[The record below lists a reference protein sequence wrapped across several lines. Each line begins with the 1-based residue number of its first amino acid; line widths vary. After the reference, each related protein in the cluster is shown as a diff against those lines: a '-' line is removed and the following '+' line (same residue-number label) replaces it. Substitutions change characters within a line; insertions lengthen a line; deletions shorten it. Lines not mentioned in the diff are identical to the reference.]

1 MSAPSPSDIQAVLD
15 RLEEVEQASTPL
27 NRETARSWREAIRE
41 AQAFLERRDHAI
53 VFIGSVGVGKSSL
66 ISVLAHLLVGA
77 RPTDRTSL
85 KERSVLAIGSGR
97 TTVCE
102 VQIRAAREEDP
113 GAVGLTLEPMP
124 IPDLEREITLYAQGE
139 WRRRN
144 PDGKGKGEDDSDPF
158 SAELHRVI
166 RNMTGYQERS
176 ETYVEN
182 GSRRRRNIRPL
193 DEVIPRFGAEH
204 ELAAHL
210 IERASL
216 PDRTRT
222 AWWWG
227 APSEESLQELKLQFE
242 AVNEGNDAQAMLP
255 LRMTV
260 VVPRPLPDSATDLD
274 LSLVD
279 SRGLDG
285 AIEPRRDLQEL
296 LRDPRAITVLCAPFK
311 DAPGDTLRALLQ
323 SATADAELRRL
334 IPSTLLV
341 LLDHGDAE
349 QVNDSKGDREL
360 GQEIK
365 SDECHRALEGLRLE
379 PAIDRAQILAFDTL
393 RDEPVRL
400 QRAIDAG
407 LDRLRQARSAAL
419 QSHLASAGEFLA
431 SASAERQIELREQV
445 ARQVRDALARHLTN
459 EPLLRDPLAGLYTA
473 IRDCR
478 YASVVYAACRRNGR
492 FSKLDLYAAVRS
504 AAARAA
510 TSWVEQLTA
519 EAMVRLAE
527 LQSDPDYQPIID
539 YIHLLKLFFQRGAI
553 RVSRDYASRVGQ
565 QITLALKDDPIW
577 EFCCT
582 EWGLGAGFKDR
593 VIEHLQAWSK
603 RHELTE
609 HERTGAE
616 QHVPLLAEVMRS
628 LEPPRFVLRV
638 ENLRALRHASWTP
651 EPVTALIGANG
662 TGKTTLLA
670 VLRLLRL
677 AYERSLPEAVNLV
690 LGGSS
695 NLRSWG
701 AREDE
706 PIQITLGLGSAA
718 WQLELAPRNGS
729 GDYLASERFLDDE
742 REIFSRD
749 SLGMFRYRDIQL
761 ESSRQVGLRQLI
773 DRGVPE
779 PALRRFAALLQR
791 VAVFHDPDLWSLRS
805 GSRTTDDRQLE
816 ARGANALTLLRRWHQ
831 EQEHRHRYQFVV
843 EGLQAAFPNLISDL
857 GFHEAG
863 TTLVVQIYRPNHESP
878 SPLASEANGLLQ
890 LLVLFCEI
898 ASVDDEGIVAIDEP
912 ENCLHPYAL
921 RVFLRRASRWAKQH
935 HLTVLLATHSTVLLD
950 ELPPD
955 QVFVMKPAAHD
966 MPIPTRLDRLCD
978 PEWLA
983 EFKVGELYEQGEI
996 GSNKDPGP

>member
-1 MSAPSPSDIQAVLD
+1 MSTPSPSDIQAVLAQ
-15 RLEEVEQASTPL
+15 LEELEQASTPL

-41 AQAFLERRDHAI
+41 AQAFLERRDHSI

-66 ISVLAHLLVGA
+66 ISVLSHLRVGA
-77 RPTDRTSL
+77 RPTDRTNL

-102 VQIRAAREEDP
+102 VRIRATRDGDP
-113 GAVGLTLEPMP
+113 GAVGLTIEPMP

-144 PDGKGKGEDDSDPF
+144 PEGKGEDNADPF
-158 SAELHRVI
+158 SLELHRVI
-166 RNMTGYQERS
+166 GNMTGYQEHS
-176 ETYVEN
+176 ETYVED

-204 ELAAHL
+204 EFAAHL

-222 AWWWG
+222 AWWWD
-227 APSEESLQELKLQFE
+227 APNEESLQELKIQFE
-242 AVNEGNDAQAMLP
+242 AVNQGNDAQAMLP

-260 VVPRPLPDSATDLD
+260 VVPSPLPDSATDLD
-274 LSLVD
+274 LTLVD

-296 LRDPRAITVLCAPFK
+296 LRDPRAIMVLCAPFK

-323 SATADAELRRL
+323 SATVDAELRRR

-341 LLDHGDAE
+341 LLDHGDAD

-365 SDECHRALEGLRLE
+365 CDECHRALEGLRLE
-379 PAIDRAQILAFDTL
+379 PAVDRAQILAFDTL

-407 LDRLRQARSAAL
+407 LDRLRQTRSAAL
-419 QSHLASAGEFLA
+419 QSHLANAGEFLA
-431 SASAERQIELREQV
+431 SANAERQVELREQV
-445 ARQVRDALARHLTN
+445 ARQLRDALAQHLTD
-459 EPLLRDPLAGLYTA
+459 EPPLRDPLVGLYAA

-478 YASVVYAACRRNGR
+478 YASVVYAACRRNGF
-492 FSKLDLYAAVRS
+492 FSKLDLYAAVKS

-519 EAMVRLAE
+519 EAMARLDE
-527 LQSDPDYQPIID
+527 FQSDNNYQPIID
-539 YIHLLKLFFQRGAI
+539 YILLLKLLFKEGAI
-553 RVSRDYASRVGQ
+553 SVSRDYASRVGQ

-577 EFCCT
+577 ELCCK

-603 RHELTE
+603 RHDLTE
-609 HERTGAE
+609 HERIGAE
-616 QHVPLLAEVMRS
+616 QGIPLLAEVTRS

-638 ENLRALRHASWTP
+638 ENLRVLRHSSWTP
-651 EPVTALIGANG
+651 EPLSVLIGANG
-662 TGKTTLLA
+662 TGKSTLLS

-690 LGGSS
+690 LGGGS

-706 PIQITLGLGSAA
+706 PIQIVLVLGSAA
-718 WQLELAPRNGS
+718 WQIELAPRNGS
-729 GDYLASERFLDDE
+729 GDYLASERFLDDG

-749 SLGMFRYRDIQL
+749 SLGMFRYRDTQL
-761 ESSRQVGLRQLI
+761 ESSRQVGLRSLI

-791 VAVFHDPDLWSLRS
+791 IAVFHDPDLWSLRS

-831 EQEHRHRYQFVV
+831 EHEHRHRYQFVV

-863 TTLVVQIYRPNHESP
+863 TTLVVQIYRANQESP

-950 ELPPD
+950 ELPPE
-955 QVFVMKPAAHD
+955 QVFVMKPAAHGE
-966 MPIPTRLDRLCD
+966 PIPTRLDRLFN

-996 GSNKDPGP
+996 GSNKDPES